1 MKGWRFPIPK
11 QTRQPNDHGSD
22 GNLKR
27 TLWTPWLQALKALE
41 IPGAQPAVEQKTT
54 RNGQSESGQTSE
66 APQTTP
72 FRGDEELELLIG
84 IDEYICSGNSTGQL
98 SRLLCIS
105 NLEFPQ

>member
-1 MKGWRFPIPK
+1 MAQMGIFGPL
-11 QTRQPNDHGSD
+11 D
-22 GNLKR
+22 
-27 TLWTPWLQALKALE
+27 QALKALE
-41 IPGAQPAVEQKTT
+41 IPGAQPAVEQKTA

-66 APQTTP
+66 APQKTS

-84 IDEYICSGNSTGQL
+84 IDEYICSGNSAGQL